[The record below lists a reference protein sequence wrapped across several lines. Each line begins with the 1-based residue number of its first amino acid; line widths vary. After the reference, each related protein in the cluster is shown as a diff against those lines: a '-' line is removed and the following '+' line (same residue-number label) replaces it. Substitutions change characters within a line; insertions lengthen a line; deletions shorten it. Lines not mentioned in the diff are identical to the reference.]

1 MRINNLKATQI
12 MKQETPKHQPSQ
24 PGTKDIDRCDSEFI
38 RQVQAFADYM
48 NKEYTKPA
56 NGDIAM
62 LLLAID
68 DTSAEKTAR
77 LHCMMGDRMRIA
89 ADIADIMR
97 NKEWGRDLFRNARI
111 MAGGDEGATDELLR
125 RNRLRLRIDYA
136 VLVLPII
143 MVIFT
148 TALAIVSPT
157 CDWTDALGMAILMG
171 TNILLIARDILDR
184 RRQTARILAERH
196 SEDKERA
203 EAAAKTFFDML
214 RRRMNDDDDD
224 E

>member
-1 MRINNLKATQI
+1 

-24 PGTKDIDRCDSEFI
+24 PGTQNGERCDSDFI
-38 RQVQAFADYM
+38 RQAQAFANYM
-48 NKEYTKPA
+48 AKEYAEPA

-62 LLLAID
+62 LLIALDA
-68 DTSAEKTAR
+68 TGAENTTH
-77 LHCMMGDRMRIA
+77 LHCTMGNRMRIA
-89 ADIADIMR
+89 ADIADMMR
-97 NKEWGRDLFRNARI
+97 DNEWGRDLFRNARI
-111 MAGGDEGATDELLR
+111 MAGGDDGATDELLR
-125 RNRLRLRIDYA
+125 RNRRRIRIDYA
-136 VLVLPII
+136 VLALPII

-157 CDWTDALGMAILMG
+157 YKWTDAGGMAMLMG
-171 TNILLIARDILDR
+171 FNILLIVRDILDR
-184 RRQTARILAERH
+184 RRQTARIRAERH

-214 RRRMNDDDDD
+214 RRRMNDDDD

>member
-1 MRINNLKATQI
+1 

-24 PGTKDIDRCDSEFI
+24 PGTQDGERCDSEFI
-38 RQVQAFADYM
+38 RQAQAFANYM
-48 NKEYTKPA
+48 AKEYAEPA
-56 NGDIAM
+56 DGDIAM
-62 LLLAID
+62 LLLALD
-68 DTSAEKTAR
+68 ATGAEQTAH
-77 LHCMMGDRMRIA
+77 LHCTMGNRMRIA

-97 NKEWGRDLFRNARI
+97 DKEWGRDLFRNARI
-111 MAGGDEGATDELLR
+111 MAGGDEGVTDELLR

-171 TNILLIARDILDR
+171 TNILLIVRDILDR
-184 RRQTARILAERH
+184 RRQVARILAERH

-214 RRRMNDDDDD
+214 RRRMNDDDD

>member
-1 MRINNLKATQI
+1 

-24 PGTKDIDRCDSEFI
+24 PGTQDGERCESEFI
-38 RQVQAFADYM
+38 RRAQAFANYM
-48 NKEYTKPA
+48 AKEYAEPA
-56 NGDIAM
+56 DGDIAM
-62 LLLAID
+62 LLLALD
-68 DTSAEKTAR
+68 ATGAENTAH
-77 LHCMMGDRMRIA
+77 LHCTMGSRMRIA

-125 RNRLRLRIDYA
+125 RNRRRLRIDYA
-136 VLVLPII
+136 GLALPII

-157 CDWTDALGMAILMG
+157 YKWTDALGMAMLMG
-171 TNILLIARDILDR
+171 TNILLIVRDILDR
-184 RRQTARILAERH
+184 RRQIARIMAERH
-196 SEDKERA
+196 SEHKDRA
-203 EAAAKTFFDML
+203 KATAKAFFDML
-214 RRRMNDDDDD
+214 RRRMNDDDD

>member
-1 MRINNLKATQI
+1 
-12 MKQETPKHQPSQ
+12 MKQETQKHQPAQ
-24 PGTKDIDRCDSEFI
+24 PGTQDGERCDSEFI
-38 RQVQAFADYM
+38 RQAQAFASYM
-48 NKEYTKPA
+48 AKEYAEPA
-56 NGDIAM
+56 DGDIAM
-62 LLLAID
+62 LLLALD
-68 DTSAEKTAR
+68 ATGAEQTAH
-77 LHCMMGDRMRIA
+77 LHCTMGNRMRIA
-89 ADIADIMR
+89 ADIADIMHD
-97 NKEWGRDLFRNARI
+97 KEWGRDLFRNARI
-111 MAGGDEGATDELLR
+111 MAGGDDGATDELLR
-125 RNRLRLRIDYA
+125 RNRRRLRIDYA

-157 CDWTDALGMAILMG
+157 YKWADAVGMALLMG
-171 TNILLIARDILDR
+171 INILLLARNILDL

-214 RRRMNDDDDD
+214 RRRMNDDD